1 MLIRSRN
8 GALVPASKISPL
20 IRGLKELWDQDIHLY
35 AFAERVSNQITTNDV
50 LRIMNVA
57 DALKT

>member
-8 GALVPASKISPL
+8 GALVPASKMSPL

-35 AFAERVSNQITTNDV
+35 AFAEVGNQITTDDV
-50 LRIMNVA
+50 LRIMDVA